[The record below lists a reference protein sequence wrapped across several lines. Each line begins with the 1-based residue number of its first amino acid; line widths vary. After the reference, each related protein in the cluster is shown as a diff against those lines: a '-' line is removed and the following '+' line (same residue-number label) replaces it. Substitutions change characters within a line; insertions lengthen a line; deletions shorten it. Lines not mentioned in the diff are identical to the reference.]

1 MKEYITKDDLNK
13 FRNLLLQDLEK
24 MIQKDMDITSSS
36 NKNEK
41 NQWLRSKAV
50 RNMLTISD
58 ASLRNLR
65 ITGKVKN
72 KKIMGSYY
80 YNKADLLNLFK

>member
-13 FRNLLLQDLEK
+13 FRKLLLQDLEK
-24 MIQKDMDITSSS
+24 MIKKDMDVTSSS
-36 NKNEK
+36 NQNEK

-50 RNMLTISD
+50 RNMLTLSD

>member
-13 FRNLLLQDLEK
+13 FRKLLLQDLEK
-24 MIQKDMDITSSS
+24 MIQKDMDIISSS
-36 NKNEK
+36 NQNEK

-50 RNMLTISD
+50 RNMLTLSD

>member
-13 FRNLLLQDLEK
+13 FRKLLLQDLEK
-24 MIQKDMDITSSS
+24 MIKKDMDVISLS
-36 NKNEK
+36 NQNEK

-50 RNMLTISD
+50 RDMLTLSD